1 MKNLFTFLL
10 LTLLSC
16 FLLQPVYAQLLGA
29 PFQKEIDRFK
39 EQDKKQAP
47 PKDAI
52 LFVGSSSF
60 RLWKDLKST
69 YPDHVVL
76 NRGFGGSTLTDLKY
90 YLNDI
95 VLPYQPRQVVIYSGE
110 NDVASG
116 NVNAQEILARF
127 QDVFSSIRQELPNA
141 YITFVSMKP
150 SPSRTRYMPL
160 MEEVNALIRDFLKD
174 KPNAHYV
181 NIYSLMLDKQGKP
194 RQELFVKDMLHMNA
208 EGYAIWAQA
217 LRPYL
222 LR

>member
-1 MKNLFTFLL
+1 MKNLFVFLL
-10 LTLLSC
+10 LTLLSG
-16 FLLQPVYAQLLGA
+16 FVLQPVYAQLIGA

-39 EQDKKQAP
+39 KQDKKQAP

-60 RLWKDLKST
+60 RLWKDLKTT

-116 NVNAQEILARF
+116 NVNAQELLARF
-127 QDVFSSIRQELPNA
+127 QDVFTGIRQELPHA

-150 SPSRTRYMPL
+150 SPSRTRYMPI
-160 MEEVNALIRDFLKD
+160 MEEANALIRDYLKD
-174 KPNAHYV
+174 KPNTHYV
-181 NIYSLMLDKQGKP
+181 DIYSLMLDQQGKP
-194 RQELFVKDMLHMNA
+194 RQELFVEDMLHMNA
-208 EGYAIWAQA
+208 QGYAIWAEA